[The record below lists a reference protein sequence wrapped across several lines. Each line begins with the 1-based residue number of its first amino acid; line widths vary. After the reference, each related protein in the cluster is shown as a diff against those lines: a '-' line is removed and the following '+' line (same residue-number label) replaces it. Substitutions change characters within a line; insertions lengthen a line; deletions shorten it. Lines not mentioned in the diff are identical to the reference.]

1 MNGFA
6 ELSVIPPVA
15 TAISLTGNFP
25 MIYPRKEGK
34 EYGTKAQIE
43 GVFEPGQKVVVID
56 DLIST
61 GGSKFEGIKKLE
73 SAGLEVKDVV
83 VLIDRSPDGGA
94 ELAERGYRLH
104 AVLTIGDLLDIYQ
117 KAGAI
122 DAQKIAEVKAF
133 LRR

>member
-1 MNGFA
+1 M
-6 ELSVIPPVA
+6 V
-15 TAISLTGNFP
+15 
-25 MIYPRKEGK
+25 YPRKEVK
-34 EYGTKAQIE
+34 AYGTKAQIE